1 MGGFE
6 GWSDLVRSSLV
17 WLGAADP
24 CATRDKIR
32 ASDQSRDLQIMI
44 MDLWAERFGK
54 TEMSA
59 GDAVKAAQAG
69 AELGNGDLLAAFW
82 CTAKKGAK
90 TLPMALGKWLNSK
103 DGVVIGS
110 QRFVAAGSQGH
121 LKFRLHSI
129 AEPTAEQLVT

>member
-1 MGGFE
+1 LRSKLVRACLIILKAYVVAGRPTQDITPMGGFE

-32 ASDQSRDLQIMI
+32 ASDQSRDLQITI

-69 AELGNGDLLAAFW
+69 AVLGNGDLLAAFW

-90 TLPMALGKWLNSK
+90 NQPLNISSPRAHTRG
-103 DGVVIGS
+103 D
-110 QRFVAAGSQGH
+110 
-121 LKFRLHSI
+121 L
-129 AEPTAEQLVT
+129 